1 MPDSRKTTENQAQ
14 EQAPSDVARERLLD
28 AMLKIAA
35 ERGWTEGAMRAAA
48 DEAGLSQGEVE
59 LACPG
64 GVGDLLEA
72 LAVRAANAAEERMAA
87 ADVKEMKIRDKVA
100 AGVRAY
106 IAFLD
111 PHKPAMKRAAGSPF
125 NLFAGPTALWKA
137 ADAIWVGLGDK
148 STDFNWY
155 TKRMTLSAV
164 IGSTLLAW
172 LGTDDEAEVHEFL
185 DHRIENVMQFEKSKK
200 QVQDFV
206 ARMPDP
212 FDILGSRRS

>member
-1 MPDSRKTTENQAQ
+1 MPESGKTTGN
-14 EQAPSDVARERLLD
+14 QAPSDKARERLLD
-28 AMLKIAA
+28 AMLEQAA
-35 ERGWTEGAMRAAA
+35 EQGWTQGAMKAAA
-48 DEAGLSQGEVE
+48 EAAGLSDGEVE

-64 GVGDLLEA
+64 GVANLLEA
-72 LAVRAANAAEERMAA
+72 LADRSAKAAEARMGEP
-87 ADVKEMKIRDKVA
+87 DIPEMKIREKVA

-106 IAFLD
+106 IAHLD
-111 PHKPAMKRAAGSPF
+111 PHKAAMKRAAGSPF

-137 ADAIWVGLGDK
+137 ADAIWAGLGDS

-172 LGTDDEAEVHEFL
+172 LGTDDEDEVNEFL

-200 QVQDFV
+200 QVQDFM
-206 ARMPDP
+206 AKMPDP
-212 FDILGSRRS
+212 LDILGSRKT